1 MSLLL
6 DRYAEILE
14 RLRAELVAHYGPR
27 LVSVA
32 VYGSV
37 GRGTPRQDSDID
49 VLIVAR
55 DLPRGRTARVEEFL
69 PVEARVESWLST
81 ASSSV
86 GPLMLSPVFKTPAE
100 VEAGS
105 PLFLEDA
112 HSDVVRYSHKWRVGD
127 LVMWD
132 NRATMHRA
140 RRYDDEPYPR
150 DLRRT
155 TLTDGVPTVE
165 QEAAPA
171 AGF

>member
-6 DRYAEILE
+6 ERYEEILE
-14 RLRAELVAHYGPR
+14 RLRAELIAHYGPR

-32 VYGSV
+32 VFGSV

-69 PVEARVESWLST
+69 PVEARVESWLSA

-105 PLFLEDA
+105 PLFLDMIDDA
-112 HSDVVRYSHKWRVGD
+112 RLLQDTGGFFQGFLDGFR
-127 LVMWD
+127 
-132 NRATMHRA
+132 HRLQMLGA
-140 RRYDDEPYPR
+140 RRIWRGNAWYWELKP
-150 DLRRT
+150 DLKPGEVF
-155 TLTDGVPTVE
+155 TL
-165 QEAAPA
+165 
-171 AGF
+171 